1 MGLHEVTEIGLN
13 LINTLKTNRYE
24 VTFVTFLNGYM

>member
-1 MGLHEVTEIGLN
+1 MGLHEVTGIGLN

-24 VTFVTFLNGYM
+24 VTFVTFSNGYM